1 MKTRSNVVW
10 ICSFPTSY
18 RGSSVSRSN
27 AITIAPPPVLEPV
40 LERRNAKELTHQR
53 EGFNIQTQVM
63 STKCQSFPNNLQGAI
78 EATQKCYGV
87 CAPTIFIWCRD
98 YLAEMPLLKRTKGR
112 VTKMSQECQT
122 AYALPNQF
130 NGVTYPTRKRHR
142 FVAPRGRANIM
153 SQKYQR
159 VDALPNQLQGTLT

>member
-1 MKTRSNVVW
+1 MSMGVSSSSQKCQVGHTP
-10 ICSFPTSY
+10 ISY

-87 CAPTIFIWCRD
+87 CAPTIFIWSLKGC
-98 YLAEMPLLKRTKGR
+98 AETPQHHRSKGR
-112 VTKMSQECQT
+112 VKICLQKCH
-122 AYALPNQF
+122 
-130 NGVTYPTRKRHR
+130 VTNA
-142 FVAPRGRANIM
+142 F
-153 SQKYQR
+153 
-159 VDALPNQLQGTLT
+159 PNQLKGSL